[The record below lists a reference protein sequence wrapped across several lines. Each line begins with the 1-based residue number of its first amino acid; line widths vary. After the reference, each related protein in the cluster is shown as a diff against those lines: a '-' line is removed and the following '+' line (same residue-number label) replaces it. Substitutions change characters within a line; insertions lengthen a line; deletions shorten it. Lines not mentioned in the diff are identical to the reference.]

1 MYAREFVPGQG
12 LWGDAPKNEDDA
24 PALPPGVPV
33 CVEIKNFTARSC

>member
-12 LWGDAPKNEDDA
+12 LWGDAPKNEDA
-24 PALPPGVPV
+24 PALPPGVAS